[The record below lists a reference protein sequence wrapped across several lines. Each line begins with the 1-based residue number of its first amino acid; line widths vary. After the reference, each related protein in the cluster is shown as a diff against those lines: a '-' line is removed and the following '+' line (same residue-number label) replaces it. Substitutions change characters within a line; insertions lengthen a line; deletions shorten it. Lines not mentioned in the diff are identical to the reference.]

1 MTQPASFGNSR
12 HGTGPDDRA
21 GLGYGQKEP
30 RFHKSRQKS
39 SRFPYPDPDAYE
51 DEDISDIPI
60 EIQDKL
66 RKIIN
71 GYLASDFLAMKGT
84 DPFYYV
90 AGNSKLSEKVT
101 GKSISPMP
109 GLYKKR
115 IQVGGGSPE
124 PTASSPS
131 SLQRLGSTIGYS
143 HPHRSVGPDRD
154 VTYDDIDDI
163 EDIGEL
169 PMVRV
174 RMVIKKMLDSE
185 I

>member
-1 MTQPASFGNSR
+1 MTQPASLGNSR
-12 HGTGPDDRA
+12 PGAGPNDRA
-21 GLGYGQKEP
+21 GLGYSQKEL

-39 SRFPYPDPDAYE
+39 SRFPYPVPDVYE

-60 EIQDKL
+60 EIQNKL

-84 DPFYYV
+84 DPFYYA

-101 GKSISPMP
+101 GKSISPIP
-109 GLYKKR
+109 SLYKKR
-115 IQVGGGSPE
+115 IQVGGGTLE
-124 PTASSPS
+124 PTSSSPS
-131 SLQRLGSTIGYS
+131 SLQQLGSTIGYS
-143 HPHRSVGPDRD
+143 HPHRSMGPDRD
-154 VTYDDIDDI
+154 ITYDDIKGI
-163 EDIGEL
+163 EDIDAL

-185 I
+185 R

>member
-1 MTQPASFGNSR
+1 MTQPASINGSR
-12 HGTGPDDRA
+12 HGTGPDGRA

-30 RFHKSRQKS
+30 KFHISRQEPS
-39 SRFPYPDPDAYE
+39 SYPYPEGDDYE

-71 GYLASDFLAMKGT
+71 GYLVSDFLAMKGT

-90 AGNSKLSEKVT
+90 AGNNKLSERVT

-115 IQVGGGSPE
+115 IQVGGGTPE

-154 VTYDDIDDI
+154 VTYEDIDDI
-163 EDIGEL
+163 EDIDEL

-185 I
+185 R